1 MGLTMQSVGSG
12 ALDAGLSIQ
21 RQAPSDRVVAV
32 AGNPN
37 VGKSTVFNALTGMN
51 QHTGNWPGKTVT
63 NAQGVFCTAARRY
76 ILVDIPGTYSL
87 MAHSQEEEIARDF
100 LCFGAPDAVVVVC
113 DATCLERNLNL
124 VLQVLEITKRV
135 IVCVNLMDEAER
147 RRIRVDFETLSAR
160 LGVPVIGVTAQKR
173 PTLAPLESALDA
185 LCAETSPSASVS
197 ESQPPVLYAPPIE
210 AAVSFVSHALRTYL
224 PASCGLSLRFVSL
237 KLLEGDASL
246 LRSLSDALGEDLLK
260 VKRIAEAVARA
271 NELLAA
277 HDLVADAFKDAVV
290 ASIVHYAEELAA
302 AAVSCQSSRRAAFDR
317 SMDRILT
324 GRAAGYPVMLLLL
337 ALVFFLTISGANY
350 PSALLSK
357 ALFTVQDWL
366 SALFFRLNAPD
377 WLHGALVLGVYRVL
391 AWIVSVM
398 LPPMAIFFPLFT
410 LLEDIGYLPRVAYN
424 LDKPF
429 QRCHACGKQALTTCM
444 VS

>member
-147 RRIRVDFETLSAR
+147 RRIRIDFETLSAR

-173 PTLAPLESALDA
+173 PTLAPLESALEA
-185 LCAETSPSASVS
+185 LCA
-197 ESQPPVLYAPPIE
+197 
-210 AAVSFVSHALRTYL
+210 
-224 PASCGLSLRFVSL
+224 
-237 KLLEGDASL
+237 
-246 LRSLSDALGEDLLK
+246 
-260 VKRIAEAVARA
+260 
-271 NELLAA
+271 
-277 HDLVADAFKDAVV
+277 
-290 ASIVHYAEELAA
+290 
-302 AAVSCQSSRRAAFDR
+302 
-317 SMDRILT
+317 
-324 GRAAGYPVMLLLL
+324 
-337 ALVFFLTISGANY
+337 
-350 PSALLSK
+350 
-357 ALFTVQDWL
+357 
-366 SALFFRLNAPD
+366 
-377 WLHGALVLGVYRVL
+377 
-391 AWIVSVM
+391 
-398 LPPMAIFFPLFT
+398 
-410 LLEDIGYLPRVAYN
+410 
-424 LDKPF
+424 
-429 QRCHACGKQALTTCM
+429 
-444 VS
+444 